1 MDDLKIKFDGET
13 HQIEANTLINSLLH
27 FTNLTHEINRE
38 LGTDRKIEIKVNA
51 LKEGSFLVHIVI
63 EATLIENI
71 KGLFTKDNIDIAA
84 SIFTVVGGLF
94 AFAKFLKGGK
104 PEVIESNDISTKIK
118 NTKGDVTYIDNRV
131 IKIYQNNK
139 LVRETISQ
147 EFETLE
153 SDPNVTGFELLDK
166 EDKPIV
172 QIVKEDFAAIAN
184 SDASVVSADET
195 IILKAG
201 FLVIST
207 LSFDKNVKWNFYFEG
222 NKISAH
228 IKDEEFVKLI
238 ERGEKFSKGDSLEA
252 EFEIRQQFD
261 ESINTYINKSYK
273 ITKIIKHIGR
283 AEQGRLEFPKA
294 NPDIDKSA

>member
-71 KGLFTKDNIDIAA
+71 KGLFTNDNIDIAA

-131 IKIYQNNK
+131 VKIYQNNK
-139 LVRETISQ
+139 LVIC
-147 EFETLE
+147 
-153 SDPNVTGFELLDK
+153 
-166 EDKPIV
+166 
-172 QIVKEDFAAIAN
+172 
-184 SDASVVSADET
+184 
-195 IILKAG
+195 
-201 FLVIST
+201 
-207 LSFDKNVKWNFYFEG
+207 
-222 NKISAH
+222 
-228 IKDEEFVKLI
+228 
-238 ERGEKFSKGDSLEA
+238 
-252 EFEIRQQFD
+252 
-261 ESINTYINKSYK
+261 
-273 ITKIIKHIGR
+273 
-283 AEQGRLEFPKA
+283 
-294 NPDIDKSA
+294 

>member
-27 FTNLTHEINRE
+27 FTNITHEINRE

-63 EATLIENI
+63 EATLIDNI
-71 KGLFTKDNIDIAA
+71 KGLFTKDNLEIAA
-84 SIFTVVGGLF
+84 NIFAVVGGLF
-94 AFAKFLKGGK
+94 GFAKFLKGGK
-104 PEVIESNDISTKIK
+104 PEVLESNDLSTKIK
-118 NTKGDVTYIDNRV
+118 NTKGDVTYFDNRV
-131 IKIYQNNK
+131 VKIYQNNK
-139 LVRETISQ
+139 SIRETIAQ

-153 SDPNVTGFELLDK
+153 NDPNVTGFELLDK

-172 QIVKEDFAAIAN
+172 QIIKEDFAAIAN
-184 SDASVVSADET
+184 TDASIISADEIT
-195 IILKAG
+195 IPKKG

-207 LSFDKNVKWNFYFEG
+207 LSFDKNVKWNFYFDG

-238 ERGEKFSKGDSLEA
+238 EKGEKFSKGDSLEA

-261 ESINTYINKSYK
+261 DSINTYINKSYK
-273 ITKIIKHIGR
+273 ITKILKHIGR
-283 AEQGRLEFPKA
+283 VEQGRLEFPVQNSDA
-294 NPDIDKSA
+294 DKNV